1 MCGRFTLRT
10 DPKTVAEHFGLPELP
25 LLEPRYNIAPGQ
37 PVDIVRAVPVAAL
50 DGVAADTAPP
60 GGSRREWSRV
70 QWGLVP
76 QWAKNPAEAGWINA
90 RAETAAA
97 RPAFRAAFRYRR
109 CLVPADGFY
118 EWKRLDRRKQPYFI
132 RFRDDRLFA
141 FAGLWESRETED
153 GSALESCAI
162 LTTGPNALMSQIH
175 DRMPVILPPQ
185 FYAEWLNPALQDP
198 AALQGLLRPYPA
210 DEMEAFPVGDYVNA
224 PVHEGPR
231 CLERGEIAGSL
242 F

>member
-10 DPKTVAEHFGLPELP
+10 DPKSVAEHFELAELP

-37 PVDIVRAVPVAAL
+37 PVDVVRAVPAGASNAE
-50 DGVAADTAPP
+50 GRSEA
-60 GGSRREWSRV
+60 RREWSRL

-76 QWAKNPAEAGWINA
+76 QWAKTPSEAGWINA
-90 RAETAAA
+90 RAETAAT

-132 RFRDDRLFA
+132 HFRDDRLFA
-141 FAGLWESRETED
+141 FAGLWESRESED
-153 GSALESCAI
+153 GSVLESCAV

-175 DRMPVILPPQ
+175 DRMPAILPPEL
-185 FYAEWLNPALQDP
+185 YADWLNLDLQDP
-198 AALQGLLRPYPA
+198 AALQGLLRPYP
-210 DEMEAFPVGDYVNA
+210 DEEMEAFPVGNYVNA

-231 CLERGEIAGSL
+231 CLERGEFPGSL